1 MLGRLITEGK
11 SDVADKSSV
20 YLGKFAFG
28 SFFSFLRPY
37 HRRDKDCKR
46 RAQVFVI
53 VWDQTEIYRRCSF
66 PVLLTNSK
74 RIKIKFHCQP
84 FDLSR
89 CSYITRDFAF
99 RYRLPRSSLDDQ
111 SSLITSKRLIFHA
124 FRFTSLPFVSLIFS
138 QIRSRKGDKYRVMAM
153 IRSQGATRVP
163 DLRFSSTVRSR

>member
-1 MLGRLITEGK
+1 MVGRLITEGK
-11 SDVADKSSV
+11 SDVADKLSV

-53 VWDQTEIYRRCSF
+53 IWDQTEIYRRCSF
-66 PVLLTNSK
+66 PILLTNSK

-89 CSYITRDFAF
+89 CSYITRDFIV
-99 RYRLPRSSLDDQ
+99 RYRFPRSSPDDQ
-111 SSLITSKRLIFHA
+111 SSLITSKRLIFRTFLFA
-124 FRFTSLPFVSLIFS
+124 SLPFICFIFFFCL
-138 QIRSRKGDKYRVMAM
+138 QIRSRKGNKYGVMAM
-153 IRSQGATRVP
+153 IPSQCAT
-163 DLRFSSTVRSR
+163 

>member
-1 MLGRLITEGK
+1 MVGRLITEGK

-46 RAQVFVI
+46 RAQVFLI

-66 PVLLTNSK
+66 PILLTNSK

-89 CSYITRDFAF
+89 CSYITSPLATDF
-99 RYRLPRSSLDDQ
+99 L
-111 SSLITSKRLIFHA
+111 
-124 FRFTSLPFVSLIFS
+124 
-138 QIRSRKGDKYRVMAM
+138 
-153 IRSQGATRVP
+153 
-163 DLRFSSTVRSR
+163 VRRWTIGVL